1 MIFFVLNTFNCVS
14 RLLVIQLTLLLLLIY
29 ADHSIASFLEYHSIG
44 FQYSFCYHSIGLHFS
59 NHSIGFQFLSHS
71 IGSATMPVLTRL
83 MTKQLASSDLYQHS
97 SLVDRYT
104 NPTSS
109 SSLLV
114 CLECGSDPPSSQFF
128 QTFWVSKFR
137 NLKRSQ
143 HFLKQ
148 SSSSCHLLSN
158 HQILDFVPISTMELD
173 CEDQVDGQPSLG
185 MSTQHDIFKMLT
197 AISSQMM
204 QNYQDIQNRLENM
217 ELRFS
222 QEITHISQEHDD
234 FKRDTTLV
242 LQTLS
247 QGPSSISGPASNGN
261 PEVPTSASVSG
272 IPSHS
277 HVSPSTPSPTTVIL
291 HLAL

>member
-1 MIFFVLNTFNCVS
+1 MIFFVFNAFNCVS
-14 RLLVIQLTLLLLLIY
+14 RHLVIQLTLLLLLIY
-29 ADHSIASFLEYHSIG
+29 ADHSIASFFEYHSIG

-59 NHSIGFQFLSHS
+59 NHSIGFQTLSHS
-71 IGSATMPVLTRL
+71 IGSTTTTMPVLTRS
-83 MTKQLASSDLYQHS
+83 MTRRLASSNLHQHS
-97 SLVDRYT
+97 TLVDCYT
-104 NPTSS
+104 SPTSS

-128 QTFWVSKFR
+128 QTLWVSKFR

-158 HQILDFVPISTMELD
+158 HQILDFETISTMESD
-173 CEDQVDGQPSLG
+173 CKDQIDGQPSLG
-185 MSTQHDIFKMLT
+185 MSTQDDIFKMLT

-204 QNYQDIQNRLENM
+204 QNYQDIQNRLDNM
-217 ELRFS
+217 EQRFS

-242 LQTLS
+242 LQICLKD
-247 QGPSSISGPASNGN
+247 
-261 PEVPTSASVSG
+261 
-272 IPSHS
+272 
-277 HVSPSTPSPTTVIL
+277 L
-291 HLAL
+291 HLSLVLSRMILQRLQLVHPYWVSHHIVTFLHRLQVLQL